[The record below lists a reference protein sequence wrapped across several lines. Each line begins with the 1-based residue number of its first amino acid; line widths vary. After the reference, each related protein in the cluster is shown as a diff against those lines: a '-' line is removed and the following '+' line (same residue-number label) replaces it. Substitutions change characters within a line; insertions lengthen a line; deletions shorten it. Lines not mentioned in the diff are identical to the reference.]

1 MHLVFGARQTG
12 RSTLPR
18 KLPAEATVWLDFSRP
33 AERAGFLRSYADDIW
48 LFIPVQEKLRSFL
61 STSPQLPFQTGSGLK
76 RLKEMES
83 FTAPGD

>member
-1 MHLVFGARQTG
+1 VHLVFGARQTG

-33 AERAGFLRSYADDIW
+33 AERAECLRAYADNIR
-48 LFIPVQEKLRSFL
+48 LFIPVQEKPKSFL
-61 STSPQLPFQTGSGLK
+61 TTLPQLPFQTGSSLK